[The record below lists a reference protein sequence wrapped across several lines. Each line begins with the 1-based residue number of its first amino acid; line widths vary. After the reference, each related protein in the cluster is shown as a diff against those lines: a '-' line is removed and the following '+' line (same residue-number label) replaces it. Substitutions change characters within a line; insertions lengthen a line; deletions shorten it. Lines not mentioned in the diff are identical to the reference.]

1 MPRGDGTG
9 PTGMGPMTGWG
20 AGYCA
25 GNSVPGFTNP
35 FPGRALGNRRDL
47 AVPPQGPAYDS
58 RTPYGTPPLGRRC
71 GRGPGRGRGRGR
83 RWFGW

>member
-9 PTGMGPMTGWG
+9 PAGMGPMTGWG

-25 GNSVPGFTNP
+25 GNNAPGFTNLS
-35 FPGRALGNRRDL
+35 PGRALRVRDGS
-47 AVPPQGPAYDS
+47 AIPPQGLAYG
-58 RTPYGTPPLGRRC
+58 RGTPYGITALGWRC

>member
-1 MPRGDGTG
+1 MPGGDGTG
-9 PTGMGPMTGWG
+9 PAGMGPMTGWG

-35 FPGRALGNRRDL
+35 FRGRALGNRRGF
-47 AVPPQGPAYDS
+47 AVPAQGPAYDS
-58 RTPYGTPPLGRRC
+58 RTPYGVPALGRLC